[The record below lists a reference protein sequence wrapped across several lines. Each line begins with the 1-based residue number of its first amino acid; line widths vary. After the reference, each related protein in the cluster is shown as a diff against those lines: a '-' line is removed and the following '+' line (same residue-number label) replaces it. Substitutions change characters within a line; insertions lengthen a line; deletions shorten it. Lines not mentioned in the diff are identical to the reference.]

1 MKRMKRLLWIGAA
14 AAAVVV
20 AALVWWVATAGDEP
34 AEVDI
39 SAAVAG
45 LATTTAVAESS
56 DDADDAGDTT
66 RAEVDTGAGAEP
78 SENSDEAA
86 EPPEA
91 SEEPDEPSAGAAD
104 GDAGSGDA
112 DTADGALSAVAGAWT
127 VDTAI
132 GDFDYEQATGSFA
145 GFRVDE
151 ELTIGEVTAVGRTG
165 EVSGFIQLGAGG
177 LEAAEITVDMSTIET
192 DRPLRDGRTRQALGA
207 DQFPTA
213 TFVLTEPVALPADA
227 ADGTAFSLEAAGDLT
242 VKGVTNPAVFALDAQ
257 LVDDVIV
264 VVGSTE
270 VSFDDYGVQAP
281 SAPIVVSVEDHGI
294 IEFQLLFTR

>member
-1 MKRMKRLLWIGAA
+1 MKRLLWIVV
-14 AAAVVV
+14 AAVAVIA
-20 AALVWWVATAGDEP
+20 AALVWWVVTAGDEP

-45 LATTTAVAESS
+45 LATTTAAESS
-56 DDADDAGDTT
+56 ADTDEAGDAARTE
-66 RAEVDTGAGAEP
+66 ADTGAGAEP
-78 SENSDEAA
+78 SEIPDEAA
-86 EPPEA
+86 EPSEA

-104 GDAGSGDA
+104 ANGTDGSGD
-112 DTADGALSAVAGAWT
+112 ALSAVAGAWT
-127 VDTAI
+127 VDTTI
-132 GDFDYEQATGSFA
+132 GDFDFEQATGSFA

-165 EVSGFIQLGAGG
+165 EVSGFIQIGAGG
-177 LEAAEITVDMSTIET
+177 LEAAEITVDMSTIAS
-192 DRPLRDGRTRQALGA
+192 DRPLRDGRTRQALGT

-213 TFVLTEPVALPADA
+213 TFVLTEPVALPPDA
-227 ADGTAFSLEAAGDLT
+227 ADGTAFSLEAAGELT
-242 VKGVTNPAVFALDAQ
+242 VKGVANSAVFALDAQ

-270 VSFDDYGVQAP
+270 VTFADYGVQAP

>member
-1 MKRMKRLLWIGAA
+1 MRQVKRLLWIGAA
-14 AAAVVV
+14 AVAVIA
-20 AALVWWVATAGDEP
+20 AALVWWVVTAGDEP
-34 AEVDI
+34 AEVDL

-45 LATTTAVAESS
+45 LATTTAAAESP
-56 DDADDAGDTT
+56 ADTGEAGDTT
-66 RAEVDTGAGAEP
+66 PAEADTGAEP
-78 SENSDEAA
+78 SEIPDEAA

-91 SEEPDEPSAGAAD
+91 SDEPDEPSAEGADPGAD
-104 GDAGSGDA
+104 NDGSGD
-112 DTADGALSAVAGAWT
+112 ALSAVAGAWT
-127 VDTAI
+127 VDTTI
-132 GDFDYEQATGSFA
+132 GDFDFEQATGSFA

-165 EVSGFIQLGAGG
+165 EVSGSIRLGAGG
-177 LEAAEITVDMSTIET
+177 LEAAEITVDMSTIES
-192 DRPLRDGRTRQALGA
+192 DRPLRDGLTRQALGT

-227 ADGTAFSLEAAGDLT
+227 ADGTAFSLEAAGELT
-242 VKGVTNPAVFALDAQ
+242 VKGATNPAVFALDAQ

-270 VSFDDYGVQAP
+270 VTFADYGVQAP

>member
-1 MKRMKRLLWIGAA
+1 MRQVKRLLWIGAA
-14 AAAVVV
+14 AVAVIA
-20 AALVWWVATAGDEP
+20 AALVWWVVTAGDEP
-34 AEVDI
+34 AEVDL

-56 DDADDAGDTT
+56 ADTDDASDDA
-66 RAEVDTGAGAEP
+66 RAEADTDAAEP
-78 SENSDEAA
+78 SEITDEAA
-86 EPPEA
+86 ESPEA

-104 GDAGSGDA
+104 PGADGTDESGD
-112 DTADGALSAVAGAWT
+112 ALSAVAGAWT
-127 VDTAI
+127 VDTTI
-132 GDFDYEQATGSFA
+132 GDFDFEQATGSFA

-165 EVSGFIQLGAGG
+165 EVSGFIQLDAGG
-177 LEAAEITVDMSTIET
+177 LEAAEITVDMSTIES
-192 DRPLRDGRTRQALGA
+192 DRPLRDGRTRQALGT

-227 ADGTAFSLEAAGDLT
+227 ADGAAFSLEAAGELT

-257 LVDDVIV
+257 IVDDVIV

-270 VSFDDYGVQAP
+270 VTFADYGVQAP

>member
-1 MKRMKRLLWIGAA
+1 VKRLLWIGV
-14 AAAVVV
+14 AVVAV
-20 AALVWWVATAGDEP
+20 MAAALVWWVVTAGDEP

-45 LATTTAVAESS
+45 LATTTAAAESS
-56 DDADDAGDTT
+56 ADAASDTT
-66 RAEVDTGAGAEP
+66 RAEADTGTEP
-78 SENSDEAA
+78 SEIPDEAA

-91 SEEPDEPSAGAAD
+91 SEEPDEPSAEAAD
-104 GDAGSGDA
+104 ADAGADDAAGSGD
-112 DTADGALSAVAGAWT
+112 ALSAVAGAWT
-127 VDTAI
+127 VDTTI
-132 GDFDYEQATGSFA
+132 GDFDFEQATGSFA

-165 EVSGFIQLGAGG
+165 EVSGFIQIGAGG
-177 LEAAEITVDMSTIET
+177 LEAAEITVDMSTIES
-192 DRPLRDGRTRQALGA
+192 DRPLRDGRTRQALGT

-227 ADGTAFSLEAAGDLT
+227 ADGTAFSLEAAGELT
-242 VKGVTNPAVFALDAQ
+242 VKGVANPAVFALDAQ
-257 LVDDVIV
+257 FVDDVIV

-270 VSFDDYGVQAP
+270 VTFADYGVQAP

>member
-1 MKRMKRLLWIGAA
+1 MKRLLWIVV
-14 AAAVVV
+14 AAVAVIA
-20 AALVWWVATAGDEP
+20 AALVWWVVTAGDEP

-45 LATTTAVAESS
+45 LATTTAAESS
-56 DDADDAGDTT
+56 AGTDEAGDAARTE
-66 RAEVDTGAGAEP
+66 ADTGATAEP
-78 SENSDEAA
+78 SEIPDEAA
-86 EPPEA
+86 EPSEA

-104 GDAGSGDA
+104 PGADDADGSGD
-112 DTADGALSAVAGAWT
+112 ALSAVAGAWT
-127 VDTAI
+127 VDTTI
-132 GDFDYEQATGSFA
+132 GDFDFEQATGSFA

-177 LEAAEITVDMSTIET
+177 LEAAEIAVDMSTIAS
-192 DRPLRDGRTRQALGA
+192 DRPLRDGRTRQALGT

-227 ADGTAFSLEAAGDLT
+227 ADGTAFSLEAAGELT
-242 VKGVTNPAVFALDAQ
+242 VKGVANPAVFALDAQ

-270 VSFDDYGVQAP
+270 VTFADYGVQAP

>member
-1 MKRMKRLLWIGAA
+1 MKQVKRLLWIGAA
-14 AAAVVV
+14 AVAVIA
-20 AALVWWVATAGDEP
+20 AALVWWVVTAGDEP
-34 AEVDI
+34 AEVDL

-45 LATTTAVAESS
+45 LATTTAVAESPA
-56 DDADDAGDTT
+56 DTDDAGDTT
-66 RAEVDTGAGAEP
+66 RADADTGAGAEP
-78 SENSDEAA
+78 SEISDEAA
-86 EPPEA
+86 ESPEA

-104 GDAGSGDA
+104 PGADDDAGSGD
-112 DTADGALSAVAGAWT
+112 ALSAVAGAWT
-127 VDTAI
+127 VDTTI
-132 GDFDYEQATGSFA
+132 GDFDFEQATGSFA

-165 EVSGFIQLGAGG
+165 EVSGFIQIGAGG
-177 LEAAEITVDMSTIET
+177 LEAAEITVDMSTIES
-192 DRPLRDGRTRQALGA
+192 DRPLRDGRTRQALGT

-213 TFVLTEPVALPADA
+213 TFVLTESVALPADA
-227 ADGTAFSLEAAGDLT
+227 ADGTAFSLEAAGELT
-242 VKGVTNPAVFALDAQ
+242 VKGVANPAVFALDAQ

-270 VSFDDYGVQAP
+270 VTFADYGVQAP

>member
-1 MKRMKRLLWIGAA
+1 MRQVKRLLWIGAA
-14 AAAVVV
+14 AVAVIA
-20 AALVWWVATAGDEP
+20 AALVWWVVTAGDEP
-34 AEVDI
+34 AEVDL

-45 LATTTAVAESS
+45 LATTTAVAESPADT
-56 DDADDAGDTT
+56 DDDSDTT
-66 RAEVDTGAGAEP
+66 RAEADTDAAEP
-78 SENSDEAA
+78 SEITDEAA
-86 EPPEA
+86 ESPEA
-91 SEEPDEPSAGAAD
+91 SEEPDEPSAGPTDPGAD
-104 GDAGSGDA
+104 DDAGSGD
-112 DTADGALSAVAGAWT
+112 ALSAVAGAWT
-127 VDTAI
+127 VDTTI
-132 GDFDYEQATGSFA
+132 GDFDFEQATGSFA

-165 EVSGFIQLGAGG
+165 EVSGFIQIGAGG
-177 LEAAEITVDMSTIET
+177 LEAAEITVDMSTIES
-192 DRPLRDGRTRQALGA
+192 DRPLRDGRTRQALGT

-227 ADGTAFSLEAAGDLT
+227 ADGTAFSLEAAGELT
-242 VKGVTNPAVFALDAQ
+242 VKGVANPAVFALDAQ

-270 VSFDDYGVQAP
+270 VTFADYGVQAP

>member
-1 MKRMKRLLWIGAA
+1 MRQVKRLLWIGAA
-14 AAAVVV
+14 AVAVIA
-20 AALVWWVATAGDEP
+20 AALVWWVVTAGDEP
-34 AEVDI
+34 AEVDL

-45 LATTTAVAESS
+45 LATTTAVAESPT
-56 DDADDAGDTT
+56 DTDDAGDTT
-66 RAEVDTGAGAEP
+66 RAEADTGAGAEP
-78 SENSDEAA
+78 SEISDEAA
-86 EPPEA
+86 ESPEA
-91 SEEPDEPSAGAAD
+91 SEAPDEPSAEAADPGAAD
-104 GDAGSGDA
+104 DAGSGD
-112 DTADGALSAVAGAWT
+112 ALSAVAGAWT
-127 VDTAI
+127 VDTTI
-132 GDFDYEQATGSFA
+132 GDVDFEQATGSFA

-177 LEAAEITVDMSTIET
+177 LEAAEITVDMSTIES
-192 DRPLRDGRTRQALGA
+192 DRPLRDGRTRQALGT

-227 ADGTAFSLEAAGDLT
+227 AEGTAFSLEAAGELT
-242 VKGVTNPAVFALDAQ
+242 VKGVANPAVFALDAQ

-270 VSFDDYGVQAP
+270 VTFADYGVQAP

>member
-1 MKRMKRLLWIGAA
+1 MIA
-14 AAAVVV
+14 
-20 AALVWWVATAGDEP
+20 AALVWWVVTAGDEP
-34 AEVDI
+34 AEVDL

-45 LATTTAVAESS
+45 LATTTAVAESPADT
-56 DDADDAGDTT
+56 DDDSDTT
-66 RAEVDTGAGAEP
+66 RAEADTDAGAEP
-78 SENSDEAA
+78 SEISDEAA
-86 EPPEA
+86 ESPEA
-91 SEEPDEPSAGAAD
+91 SEAPDEPSAGAAD
-104 GDAGSGDA
+104 PGADDDAGSGD
-112 DTADGALSAVAGAWT
+112 ALSAVAGAWT
-127 VDTAI
+127 VDTTI
-132 GDFDYEQATGSFA
+132 GDFDFEQATGSFA

-165 EVSGFIQLGAGG
+165 EVSGFIQIGAGG
-177 LEAAEITVDMSTIET
+177 LEAAEITVDMSTIES
-192 DRPLRDGRTRQALGA
+192 DRPLRDGRTRQALGT

-227 ADGTAFSLEAAGDLT
+227 ADGTAFSLEAAGELT

-270 VSFDDYGVQAP
+270 VTFADYGVQAP

>member
-1 MKRMKRLLWIGAA
+1 MRQIKRLLWIGAA
-14 AAAVVV
+14 AVAVIA
-20 AALVWWVATAGDEP
+20 AALVWWVVTAGDEP
-34 AEVDI
+34 AEVDL

-45 LATTTAVAESS
+45 LATTTAAESS
-56 DDADDAGDTT
+56 ADTDEASNTT
-66 RAEVDTGAGAEP
+66 RTEADTGAGAEP
-78 SENSDEAA
+78 AEIPDEAA
-86 EPPEA
+86 GSPEA
-91 SEEPDEPSAGAAD
+91 SEEPDEPSAGTAD
-104 GDAGSGDA
+104 PGDDDAGSGD
-112 DTADGALSAVAGAWT
+112 ALSAVAGAWT
-127 VDTAI
+127 VDTTI
-132 GDFDYEQATGSFA
+132 GDVDFEQATGSFA

-165 EVSGFIQLGAGG
+165 EVSGFIQLGGGG
-177 LEAAEITVDMSTIET
+177 LEAAEITVDMSTIES
-192 DRPLRDGRTRQALGA
+192 DRPLRDGRTRQALGT

-227 ADGTAFSLEAAGDLT
+227 AEGTAFSLEAAGELT
-242 VKGVTNPAVFALDAQ
+242 VKGVANPAVFALDAQ

-270 VSFDDYGVQAP
+270 VTFADYGVQAP

>member
-1 MKRMKRLLWIGAA
+1 MKRLLWIVV
-14 AAAVVV
+14 AAVAVIA
-20 AALVWWVATAGDEP
+20 AALVWWVVTAGDEP

-45 LATTTAVAESS
+45 LATTTAAESS
-56 DDADDAGDTT
+56 ADTDEAGDAARTEADPSAT
-66 RAEVDTGAGAEP
+66 AEP
-78 SENSDEAA
+78 SEIPDEAA
-86 EPPEA
+86 EPSEA

-104 GDAGSGDA
+104 PGANGTDGSGD
-112 DTADGALSAVAGAWT
+112 ALSAVAGAWT
-127 VDTAI
+127 VDTTI
-132 GDFDYEQATGSFA
+132 GDFDFEQATGSFA

-177 LEAAEITVDMSTIET
+177 LEAAEIAVDMSAIES
-192 DRPLRDGRTRQALGA
+192 DRPLRDGRTRQALGT

-227 ADGTAFSLEAAGDLT
+227 ADGTAFSLEAVGELT
-242 VKGVTNPAVFALDAQ
+242 VKGVANPAVFALDAQ

-270 VSFDDYGVQAP
+270 VTFADYGVQAP

>member
-1 MKRMKRLLWIGAA
+1 MKRLLWIVV
-14 AAAVVV
+14 AAVAVIA
-20 AALVWWVATAGDEP
+20 AALVWWVVTAGDEP

-45 LATTTAVAESS
+45 LATTTAAESS
-56 DDADDAGDTT
+56 AGTDEAGDAARTE
-66 RAEVDTGAGAEP
+66 ADTGATAEP
-78 SENSDEAA
+78 SEIPDEAA
-86 EPPEA
+86 EPSEA

-104 GDAGSGDA
+104 PGADDADGSGD
-112 DTADGALSAVAGAWT
+112 ALSAVAGAWT
-127 VDTAI
+127 VDTTI
-132 GDFDYEQATGSFA
+132 GDFDFEQATGSFA

-165 EVSGFIQLGAGG
+165 EVSGFIQLGAGS
-177 LEAAEITVDMSTIET
+177 LEAAEITVDMSAIAS
-192 DRPLRDGRTRQALGA
+192 DRPLRDGRTRQALGT

-227 ADGTAFSLEAAGDLT
+227 ADGTAFSLEAVGELT
-242 VKGVTNPAVFALDAQ
+242 VKGVANPAVFALDAQ

-270 VSFDDYGVQAP
+270 VTFADYGVQAP

-294 IEFQLLFTR
+294 VEFQLLFTR

>member
-1 MKRMKRLLWIGAA
+1 MRQVKRLLWIGAA
-14 AAAVVV
+14 AVAVIA
-20 AALVWWVATAGDEP
+20 AALVWWVVTAGDEL
-34 AEVDI
+34 AEVDL

-45 LATTTAVAESS
+45 LATTTAAAESP
-56 DDADDAGDTT
+56 ADTGEAGDTT
-66 RAEVDTGAGAEP
+66 PAEADTGAGAEP
-78 SENSDEAA
+78 SEIPDEAA

-91 SEEPDEPSAGAAD
+91 SDEPDEPSAEGADPGAD
-104 GDAGSGDA
+104 NDGSGD
-112 DTADGALSAVAGAWT
+112 ALSAVAGAWT
-127 VDTAI
+127 VDTTI
-132 GDFDYEQATGSFA
+132 GDFDFEQATGSFA

-165 EVSGFIQLGAGG
+165 EVSGSIRLGAGG
-177 LEAAEITVDMSTIET
+177 LEAAEITVDMSTIES
-192 DRPLRDGRTRQALGA
+192 DRPLRDGLTRQALGT

-213 TFVLTEPVALPADA
+213 TFVLSEPVALPADA
-227 ADGTAFSLEAAGDLT
+227 ADGAAFSLEAAGELT
-242 VKGVTNPAVFALDAQ
+242 IKGVTNPAVFALDAQ

-270 VSFDDYGVQAP
+270 VTFADYGVQAP

>member
-1 MKRMKRLLWIGAA
+1 MRQVKRLLWIGAA
-14 AAAVVV
+14 AVAVIA
-20 AALVWWVATAGDEP
+20 AALVWWVVTAGDEP
-34 AEVDI
+34 AEVDL

-45 LATTTAVAESS
+45 LATTTAAAESP
-56 DDADDAGDTT
+56 ADIAEAGDDT
-66 RAEVDTGAGAEP
+66 RAEADTGAGAEP
-78 SENSDEAA
+78 SEIPDEAA

-91 SEEPDEPSAGAAD
+91 SEAPDEPSAEGADPGAD
-104 GDAGSGDA
+104 NDGSGD
-112 DTADGALSAVAGAWT
+112 ALSAVAGAWT
-127 VDTAI
+127 VDTTI
-132 GDFDYEQATGSFA
+132 GDFDFEQATGSFA

-165 EVSGFIQLGAGG
+165 EVSGSIRLGAGG
-177 LEAAEITVDMSTIET
+177 LEAAEITVDMSTIES
-192 DRPLRDGRTRQALGA
+192 DRPLRDGLTRQALGT

-213 TFVLTEPVALPADA
+213 TFVLSEPVALPAYA
-227 ADGTAFSLEAAGDLT
+227 ADGAAFSLEAAGELT
-242 VKGVTNPAVFALDAQ
+242 IKGVTNPAVFALDAQ

-270 VSFDDYGVQAP
+270 VTFADYGVQAP

>member
-1 MKRMKRLLWIGAA
+1 MRQVKRLLWIGAA
-14 AAAVVV
+14 AVAVIA
-20 AALVWWVATAGDEP
+20 AALVWWVVTAGDEP
-34 AEVDI
+34 AEVDL

-45 LATTTAVAESS
+45 LATTTAVAESP
-56 DDADDAGDTT
+56 ADTAEAGDDT
-66 RAEVDTGAGAEP
+66 RAEADTDAAEP
-78 SENSDEAA
+78 SEITDEAA
-86 EPPEA
+86 ESPEA

-104 GDAGSGDA
+104 PGADGTDESGD
-112 DTADGALSAVAGAWT
+112 ALSAVAGAWT
-127 VDTAI
+127 VDTTI
-132 GDFDYEQATGSFA
+132 GDFDFEQATGSFA

-177 LEAAEITVDMSTIET
+177 LEAAEITVDMSTIES
-192 DRPLRDGRTRQALGA
+192 DRPLRDGRTRQALGT

-213 TFVLTEPVALPADA
+213 AFVLTEPVALPADA
-227 ADGTAFSLEAAGDLT
+227 ADGAAFSLEAAGELT

-270 VSFDDYGVQAP
+270 VTFADYGVQAP

>member
-1 MKRMKRLLWIGAA
+1 MKRLLWIGAA
-14 AAAVVV
+14 AVAVIA
-20 AALVWWVATAGDEP
+20 AALVWWVVTAGDEP
-34 AEVDI
+34 AEVDL

-45 LATTTAVAESS
+45 LATTTAVAESPA
-56 DDADDAGDTT
+56 DTDDAGDTT
-66 RAEVDTGAGAEP
+66 RAEADTGAGAEP
-78 SENSDEAA
+78 SEISDEAA
-86 EPPEA
+86 ESPEA
-91 SEEPDEPSAGAAD
+91 SEAPDEPSAGAAD
-104 GDAGSGDA
+104 PGADDDAGSGD
-112 DTADGALSAVAGAWT
+112 ALSAVAGAWT
-127 VDTAI
+127 VDTTI
-132 GDFDYEQATGSFA
+132 GDFDFEQATGSFA

-165 EVSGFIQLGAGG
+165 EVSGFIQIGAGG
-177 LEAAEITVDMSTIET
+177 LEAAEITVDMSTIES
-192 DRPLRDGRTRQALGA
+192 DRPLRDGRTRQALGT

-227 ADGTAFSLEAAGDLT
+227 ADGAAFSLEAAGELT
-242 VKGVTNPAVFALDAQ
+242 VKGVANPAVFALDAQ

-270 VSFDDYGVQAP
+270 VTFADYGVQAP

>member
-1 MKRMKRLLWIGAA
+1 MKRLLWIGAA
-14 AAAVVV
+14 AVAVIA
-20 AALVWWVATAGDEP
+20 AALVWWVVTAGDEP
-34 AEVDI
+34 AEVDL

-45 LATTTAVAESS
+45 LATTTAVAESPA
-56 DDADDAGDTT
+56 DTDDAGDTT
-66 RAEVDTGAGAEP
+66 RSEADTGAGAEP
-78 SENSDEAA
+78 SEIPDEAA

-91 SEEPDEPSAGAAD
+91 SDEPDEPSAEGADPGAD
-104 GDAGSGDA
+104 NDGSGD
-112 DTADGALSAVAGAWT
+112 ALSAVAGAWT
-127 VDTAI
+127 VDTTI
-132 GDFDYEQATGSFA
+132 GDFDFEQATGSFA

-165 EVSGFIQLGAGG
+165 EVSGSIRLGAGG
-177 LEAAEITVDMSTIET
+177 LEAAEITVDMSTIES
-192 DRPLRDGRTRQALGA
+192 DRPLRDGLTRQALGT

-213 TFVLTEPVALPADA
+213 TFVLSEPVALPADA
-227 ADGTAFSLEAAGDLT
+227 ADGAAFSLEAAGELT
-242 VKGVTNPAVFALDAQ
+242 IKGVTNPAVFALDAQ

-270 VSFDDYGVQAP
+270 VTFADYGVQAP

>member
-1 MKRMKRLLWIGAA
+1 MRQVKRLLWIGAA
-14 AAAVVV
+14 AVAVIA
-20 AALVWWVATAGDEP
+20 AALVWWVVTAGDEP
-34 AEVDI
+34 AEVDL

-45 LATTTAVAESS
+45 LATTTAVAESPADTAEAG
-56 DDADDAGDTT
+56 DDA
-66 RAEVDTGAGAEP
+66 RAEADTDAAEP
-78 SENSDEAA
+78 SEITDEAA
-86 EPPEA
+86 ESPEA

-104 GDAGSGDA
+104 PGADGTDESGD
-112 DTADGALSAVAGAWT
+112 ALSAVAGAWT
-127 VDTAI
+127 VDTTI
-132 GDFDYEQATGSFA
+132 GDFDFEQATGSFA

-165 EVSGFIQLGAGG
+165 EVSGFIQLDAGG
-177 LEAAEITVDMSTIET
+177 LEAAEITVDMSTIES
-192 DRPLRDGRTRQALGA
+192 DRPLRDGRTRQALGT

-227 ADGTAFSLEAAGDLT
+227 ADGAAFSLEAAGELT

-257 LVDDVIV
+257 IVDDVIV

-270 VSFDDYGVQAP
+270 VTFADYGVQAP

>member
-1 MKRMKRLLWIGAA
+1 MKRLLWIVV
-14 AAAVVV
+14 AAVAVIA
-20 AALVWWVATAGDEP
+20 AALVWWVVTAGDEP

-45 LATTTAVAESS
+45 LATTTAAESS
-56 DDADDAGDTT
+56 ADTDEAGDAARTE
-66 RAEVDTGAGAEP
+66 ADTGAGAEP
-78 SENSDEAA
+78 SEIPDEAA
-86 EPPEA
+86 EPSEA

-104 GDAGSGDA
+104 PGADDADGSGD
-112 DTADGALSAVAGAWT
+112 ALSAVAGAWT
-127 VDTAI
+127 VDTTI
-132 GDFDYEQATGSFA
+132 GDFDFEQATGSFA

-165 EVSGFIQLGAGG
+165 EVSGFIQIGAGG
-177 LEAAEITVDMSTIET
+177 LEAAEITVDMSTIES
-192 DRPLRDGRTRQALGA
+192 DRPLRDGRTRQALGT

-227 ADGTAFSLEAAGDLT
+227 ADGTAFSLEAAGELT
-242 VKGVTNPAVFALDAQ
+242 VKGVANPAVFALDAQ

-270 VSFDDYGVQAP
+270 VTFADYGVQAP

>member
-1 MKRMKRLLWIGAA
+1 MKRLLWIGV
-14 AAAVVV
+14 AVVAV
-20 AALVWWVATAGDEP
+20 IAAALVWWVVTAGDEP
-34 AEVDI
+34 AEVDL

-45 LATTTAVAESS
+45 LATTTAVAEPS
-56 DDADDAGDTT
+56 ADTDNDSDTT
-66 RAEVDTGAGAEP
+66 PAEADTGAGAEP

-86 EPPEA
+86 ESPEA
-91 SEEPDEPSAGAAD
+91 SEEPDEPSAGATDPGAD
-104 GDAGSGDA
+104 GTDGSGD
-112 DTADGALSAVAGAWT
+112 ALSAVAGAWT
-127 VDTAI
+127 VDTTI
-132 GDFDYEQATGSFA
+132 GDFDFEQATGSFA

-177 LEAAEITVDMSTIET
+177 LEAAEITVDMSTIES
-192 DRPLRDGRTRQALGA
+192 DRPLRDGRTRQALGT

-213 TFVLTEPVALPADA
+213 TFVLTKPVALPAAA
-227 ADGTAFSLEAAGDLT
+227 ADGTAFSLEAAGELT
-242 VKGVTNPAVFALDAQ
+242 VKGVANPAVFALDAQ
-257 LVDDVIV
+257 LVGDVIV

-270 VSFDDYGVQAP
+270 VTFADYGVQAP

>member
-1 MKRMKRLLWIGAA
+1 MRQVKRLLWIGAA
-14 AAAVVV
+14 AVAVIA
-20 AALVWWVATAGDEP
+20 AALVWWVVTAGDEP
-34 AEVDI
+34 AEVDL

-56 DDADDAGDTT
+56 ADTDEASDDT
-66 RAEVDTGAGAEP
+66 RAETDTGAAEP
-78 SENSDEAA
+78 SEITDEAA
-86 EPPEA
+86 ESPEA
-91 SEEPDEPSAGAAD
+91 SEEPDEPSAGATDPGAD
-104 GDAGSGDA
+104 GTDGSGD
-112 DTADGALSAVAGAWT
+112 ALSAVAGAWT
-127 VDTAI
+127 VDTTI
-132 GDFDYEQATGSFA
+132 GDIDFEQATGSFA

-165 EVSGFIQLGAGG
+165 EVSGFIQIGAGG
-177 LEAAEITVDMSTIET
+177 LEAAEITVDMSTIES
-192 DRPLRDGRTRQALGA
+192 DRPLRDGRTRQALGT

-227 ADGTAFSLEAAGDLT
+227 ADGAAFSLEAAGELT

-270 VSFDDYGVQAP
+270 VTFADYGVQAP

>member
-1 MKRMKRLLWIGAA
+1 MKRILWLGAA
-14 AAAVVV
+14 VVAVVV
-20 AALVWWVATAGDEP
+20 AALVWWVVFAGDEP
-34 AEVDI
+34 AEVDL

-45 LATTTAVAESS
+45 LATTTTASPAAVA
-56 DDADDAGDTT
+56 DTE
-66 RAEVDTGAGAEP
+66 AEGVVEP
-78 SENSDEAA
+78 AAAPDEAA
-86 EPPEA
+86 EPSGA
-91 SEEPDEPSAGAAD
+91 AEETAEPAAGADGGGAD
-104 GDAGSGDA
+104 DAAGSGDVA
-112 DTADGALSAVAGAWT
+112 SGVAGAWT
-127 VDTAI
+127 VDTSI

-192 DRPLRDGRTRQALGA
+192 DRPLRDGRTRQALA
-207 DQFPTA
+207 TNQFPTA
-213 TFVLTEPVALPADA
+213 TFVLTEPVALPAGA
-227 ADGTAFSLEAAGDLT
+227 ADGAAFSLAAAGDLT
-242 VKGVTNPAVFALDAQ
+242 IKGVTNPAVFALDAQ
-257 LVDDVIV
+257 LVDNVIV

-270 VSFDDYGVQAP
+270 VRFDDYGVQAP

>member
-1 MKRMKRLLWIGAA
+1 MIKRLLWIA

-20 AALVWWVATAGDEP
+20 VAAALVWWVVSAGDEP
-34 AEVDI
+34 AEVDL
-39 SAAVAG
+39 SSAVAG
-45 LATTTAVAESS
+45 LATTT
-56 DDADDAGDTT
+56 T
-66 RAEVDTGAGAEP
+66 
-78 SENSDEAA
+78 
-86 EPPEA
+86 EPPEVA
-91 SEEPDEPSAGAAD
+91 DDDAEGAVEPTAAPDEDAVAGAAEEPAEPAAPADDSTGSGAD
-104 GDAGSGDA
+104 GDSADPGDA
-112 DTADGALSAVAGAWT
+112 DGADEAFSAVAGTWT

-165 EVSGFIQLGAGG
+165 EVSGFIRLGAGV
-177 LEAAEITVDMSTIET
+177 LEAAEITVDMSTITT
-192 DRPLRDGRTRQALGA
+192 DRSLRDNRTRQALGT
-207 DQFPTA
+207 DQFPNA
-213 TFVLTEPVALPADA
+213 VFVLTEPVALPDGA
-227 ADGTAFSLEAAGDLT
+227 ADGAAFSLEAAGDLT

-270 VSFDDYGVQAP
+270 VIFDDYGVQAP

>member
-1 MKRMKRLLWIGAA
+1 MKRLLWIVV
-14 AAAVVV
+14 AAVAVIA
-20 AALVWWVATAGDEP
+20 AALVWWVVTAGDEP

-45 LATTTAVAESS
+45 LATTTAAESS
-56 DDADDAGDTT
+56 ADTDEAGDAARTE
-66 RAEVDTGAGAEP
+66 ADTGATAEP
-78 SENSDEAA
+78 SEIPDEAA
-86 EPPEA
+86 EPSEA

-104 GDAGSGDA
+104 PGADDADGSGD
-112 DTADGALSAVAGAWT
+112 ALSAVAGAWT
-127 VDTAI
+127 VDTTI
-132 GDFDYEQATGSFA
+132 GDFDFEQATGSFA

-165 EVSGFIQLGAGG
+165 EVSGFIQIGAGG
-177 LEAAEITVDMSTIET
+177 LEAAEITVDMSTIES
-192 DRPLRDGRTRQALGA
+192 DRPLRDGRTRQALGT

-227 ADGTAFSLEAAGDLT
+227 ADGTAFSLEAAGELT
-242 VKGVTNPAVFALDAQ
+242 VKGVANPAVFALDAQ

-270 VSFDDYGVQAP
+270 VTFADYGVQAP